1 MAATG
6 RGGCVSLRAERSVWR
21 KGGPGPNPGVVFGS
35 FGLATGERGE
45 RCDSGICAA
54 AVYFAGQVGGGVS
67 PVQEP
72 IVGQSL
78 VQVRFLS
85 QT

>member
-35 FGLATGERGE
+35 FGLATGER
-45 RCDSGICAA
+45 
-54 AVYFAGQVGGGVS
+54 AVNGVI
-67 PVQEP
+67 QEFVLP
-72 IVGQSL
+72 
-78 VQVRFLS
+78 RFTS
-85 QT
+85 RGRSAEE